1 MVNKIKSCVFI
12 SGKGSNLKS
21 LIKSSRDYGFPIK
34 VVLVISN
41 NPKAK
46 GLILAKKYGIP
57 YKGAGFIGNEMH
69 LIKVAIEEN
78 GSANIACATINCIK
92 NNSRTVN
99 VPFFIAG
106 LKYYLTSYNPTIF
119 WAVEQY
125 GDKKIRRL
133 WKQYLF
139 LDATWLPKASHR
151 LKMKELYKEL
161 KEWADAKTTSTP
173 QKRKTNTKKF
183 D

>member
-1 MVNKIKSCVFI
+1 MKSI
-12 SGKGSNLKS
+12 Y
-21 LIKSSRDYGFPIK
+21 DYT
-34 VVLVISN
+34 
-41 NPKAK
+41 AK
-46 GLILAKKYGIP
+46 DIYTLFSDLYKEKYGIP

-125 GDKKIRRL
+125 GYKKIRRL

-173 QKRKTNTKKF
+173 QKRKTNTKEF